1 MSDRRA
7 IETIRKTLEQAENAF
22 DAEATAAL
30 FDDDVVLMVPDY
42 PVQEGKPAATA
53 FTAAIFEFFRSHL
66 NRRIIYTSAE
76 VSLFG
81 DIAIDRGTF
90 RFDVKEIGD
99 KAYERVT
106 GKYLW
111 VLRRRGAA
119 GWKIARSIISRD
131 DPEEAG

>member
-1 MSDRRA
+1 MGDSRQLNQIRQR
-7 IETIRKTLEQAENAF
+7 IETAENAF
-22 DAEATAAL
+22 DAEATVDL

-42 PVQEGKPAATA
+42 PVQEGKSAATA
-53 FTAAIFEFFRSHL
+53 FTAAMFEFFRSHL

-76 VSLFG
+76 VSVFG

-119 GWKIARSIISRD
+119 GWKIARAIISRD
-131 DPEEAG
+131 DPEETE

>member
-7 IETIRKTLEQAENAF
+7 IETIRKTIEQAENAF
-22 DAEATAAL
+22 DADATIAL

-42 PVQEGKPAATA
+42 PVQEGKAAATA
-53 FTAAIFEFFRSHL
+53 FTSAMFEFFRSHL

-76 VSLFG
+76 VMLFS
-81 DIAIDRGTF
+81 DFAVDRGTF
-90 RFDVKEIGD
+90 RIDVKEIGD

-111 VLRRRGAA
+111 LLRRRGAA
-119 GWKIARSIISRD
+119 GWKLSRTIISRD
-131 DPEEAG
+131 DPEEAE